1 VVTIEAPS
9 RQDTVRGVMTRPVV
23 TVAPSDSLLKA
34 RDVMTQTHTSQ
45 VVVIDQRSRPIGLIS
60 KRDIARFLLEDP
72 TNRNLNEIPV
82 SEAQSKSVSTI
93 RPDVLVLNTA
103 RLFDTDNLAYAVVAN
118 EDPLVGIVTQTDLC
132 RYYSQHLPQRFKVKH
147 FMQSDFIFA
156 KSTYPVVHVAQAIV
170 FRQPSV
176 PVIDEQ
182 LIGILTLSDI
192 LSLREKIPH
201 AQTLN
206 PKDRENAA
214 LISTRDVMTRN
225 PTTVHQDADLAEA
238 AAMIVTMR
246 IGSLPVTNDGSKVV
260 GLIAKHEIVKA
271 LGRTD
276 SKVSAETKG
285 N

>member
-1 VVTIEAPS
+1 MVTIEAPS

-45 VVVIDQRSRPIGLIS
+45 VVVIDQRSRPVGLIS

-132 RYYSQHLPQRFKVKH
+132 RYYSQHLPRRFKVKD

-206 PKDRENAA
+206 SKDRENAA